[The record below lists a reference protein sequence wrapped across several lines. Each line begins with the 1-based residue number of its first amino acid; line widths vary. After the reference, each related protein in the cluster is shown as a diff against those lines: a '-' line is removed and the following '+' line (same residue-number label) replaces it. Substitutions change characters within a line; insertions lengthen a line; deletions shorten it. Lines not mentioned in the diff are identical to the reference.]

1 MKKLFK
7 HIVYFILVTLPITFT
22 GCSEENQEI
31 PEYKEEDKVESPVD
45 KPVATVDTEMNQT
58 IDAYLSS
65 HYLWNDEYKG
75 MKRNLNIPYVDS
87 YDNFLQTTLMS
98 MSTNTLDKKMNDA
111 YGEYTLYSYVDRKE
125 KKKSTRGVSAGVNH
139 GIEKEDKIKSF
150 GISNLAIVS
159 FVDEQGG
166 FTDHYGYVVQSVY
179 PASTAS
185 TFGVE
190 RGTFIYEVNGKAIDK
205 GNYMSVYLDLVAPT
219 QNSVKLLAG
228 NGTEEPKEITLTVT
242 EIDPTPILMHTIIEE
257 DNHKIG
263 YLVYEAFDAAYDNE
277 LLDVL
282 ASFKTAGITDL
293 VLDLRYNGG
302 GHVISSKML
311 AGCLAGSFCKDKI
324 FQYYRYNKSRME
336 TVERTKKET
345 GNAYDAS
352 AKYFYDNFVYDN
364 YYGVNLDKYNL
375 SQANL
380 YILTSESTAS
390 SSELMMNSLKG
401 IGVPFTTIGERTN
414 GKNVGMEVKDFDKGN
429 YSYELAPIT
438 FQYYN
443 AQKETVPEKGLTA
456 DYTVSDWNDGYVNFG
471 DNCEPMWAKALELIT
486 KKRSSVTSARS
497 VSSVRVQP
505 VSTAL
510 SSLKHQHPQGAV
522 VYQSN

>member
-22 GCSEENQEI
+22 GCSEENREI

-45 KPVATVDTEMNQT
+45 KPVATVDTEMNQA

-219 QNSVKLLAG
+219 QSSVKLLAG
-228 NGTEEPKEITLTVT
+228 NGTEEPKEITLTAT

-263 YLVYEAFDAAYDNE
+263 YLVYDAFEAGYDND
-277 LLDVL
+277 LLVVL
-282 ASFKTAGITDL
+282 SEFKKAGITDL

-302 GHVISSKML
+302 GHVISSMML
-311 AGCLAGSFCKDKI
+311 SGCLAGSDCKGKI
-324 FQYYRYNKSRME
+324 FQYYRYNDTRMKAVNE
-336 TVERTKKET
+336 TMKQT
-345 GNAYDAS
+345 GNNYDPS
-352 AKYFYDNFVYDN
+352 AGYFYDHYMYDN
-364 YYGVNLDKYNL
+364 YFGVNLAAYDL
-375 SQANL
+375 SHANL
-380 YILTSESTAS
+380 YVLTTGNTAS
-390 SSELMMNSLKG
+390 SSEILVSSLRG
-401 IGVPFTTIGERTN
+401 IGVPVTLIGEKTN
-414 GKNVGMEVKDFDKGN
+414 GKNVGMEVEEFDKGN

-438 FQYYN
+438 F
-443 AQKETVPEKGLTA
+443 
-456 DYTVSDWNDGYVNFG
+456 
-471 DNCEPMWAKALELIT
+471 
-486 KKRSSVTSARS
+486 
-497 VSSVRVQP
+497 
-505 VSTAL
+505 
-510 SSLKHQHPQGAV
+510 
-522 VYQSN
+522 